1 MRPSWIRVGLKNND
15 NRCPLSDGKEENP
28 EEQREEG
35 RVWSYVVTNQGI
47 PGASGSWVRQGRFP
61 FETSGGAQAFTSD
74 FWPPEPQENTF
85 LLF

>member
-1 MRPSWIRVGLKNND
+1 MRPSWIRVGPKYND

-35 RVWSYVVTNQGI
+35 RDWSYVVTNQGI
-47 PGASGSWVRQGRFP
+47 PGASRSWVRQGRFP
-61 FETSGGAQAFTSD
+61 LRDFRRSTGFH